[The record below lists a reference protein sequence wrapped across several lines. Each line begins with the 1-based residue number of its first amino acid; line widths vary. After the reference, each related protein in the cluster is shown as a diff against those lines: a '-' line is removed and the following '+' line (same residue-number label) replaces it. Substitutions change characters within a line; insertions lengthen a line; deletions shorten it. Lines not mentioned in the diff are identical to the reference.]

1 MKEHTIAIPRA
12 LDLRASLKWASSLFC
27 SPHADRYWLDFK
39 EMGWIEP
46 FPLLFLASNIRR
58 FKAMKS
64 TSEFR
69 AKNFQEHGYAAH
81 MGFFRSLKLDFGNEP
96 GEAKGSDT
104 YLPITIL
111 SIRELQKEAS
121 QKTVHTGQLLE
132 NHALQLARLLTRED
146 KSDLIDTLTYTL
158 REIMRNA
165 VEHSESDNFQY
176 CGQYW
181 PNRNMVQIA
190 ILDSGIGVRESLSKN
205 PSFRIF
211 SDEQALRLSILP
223 GISGKPLNHKIEEYN
238 DWENSGYGLYLT
250 KRLCTKGGSFF
261 ICSGNK
267 GQYSKANENEKYLST
282 NFQGTALR
290 MILDKNN
297 TSNLKTALRQFKI
310 EGEAI
315 AKKFETG
322 IPRASVSSRGI
333 TSQ

>member
-1 MKEHTIAIPRA
+1 M
-12 LDLRASLKWASSLFC
+12 
-27 SPHADRYWLDFK
+27 
-39 EMGWIEP
+39 
-46 FPLLFLASNIRR
+46 
-58 FKAMKS
+58 
-64 TSEFR
+64 
-69 AKNFQEHGYAAH
+69 
-81 MGFFRSLKLDFGNEP
+81 
-96 GEAKGSDT
+96 
-104 YLPITIL
+104 
-111 SIRELQKEAS
+111 QKEAS
-121 QKTVHTGQLLE
+121 QKTVHTGQLVE